1 MPAEVRGGVVSAS
14 EVEAV
19 AGAVAGSTEE
29 TAPVREAAGR
39 SAAASS
45 DVAVGAADVAV
56 FGLYVFR
63 IFVKIYV
70 FRH

>member
-19 AGAVAGSTEE
+19 AGAVAGLTEE
-29 TAPVREAAGR
+29 TASVREAAGG

-56 FGLYVFR
+56 FGLYVSAFLQ
-63 IFVKIYV
+63 
-70 FRH
+70 

>member
-19 AGAVAGSTEE
+19 AGAVAGLTEE
-29 TAPVREAAGR
+29 TASVREAAGG

-63 IFVKIYV
+63 IVCNDLRV
-70 FRH
+70 